1 MQGKD
6 YNSFLAQYKLIHT
19 EIFLW
24 FVIFW
29 KYPITF
35 NRQLILKDSKYC
47 ENILSCVEISWSHV
61 SSTFL
66 FWLQLIAIHPTV
78 VLGHVNHPFCYLISA
93 NGGILKQINY
103 YGFEIISALIQFP
116 IIYAFYGLNLGLSL
130 PSGPQSCNPEWSE
143 RRCVSLCAIE
153 KPPDPSSCVSTII
166 TCRCRGGTA
175 SAVHS
180 SPLVETTL

>member
-1 MQGKD
+1 MLGD
-6 YNSFLAQYKLIHT
+6 VGWPLSWTPGI
-19 EIFLW
+19 
-24 FVIFW
+24 
-29 KYPITF
+29 
-35 NRQLILKDSKYC
+35 R
-47 ENILSCVEISWSHV
+47 SCVEISWSHV
-61 SSTFL
+61 WLTFL
-66 FWLQLIAIHPTV
+66 FWLQLISIHPTV

-103 YGFEIISALIQFP
+103 YGFKIRYRLLSSYMEK
-116 IIYAFYGLNLGLSL
+116 IYAFYGLNLGLSL